1 VAIDTGEVTPL
12 VTPAEG
18 VSAYWP
24 SWSADGRRIYFL
36 RTSAGKDAITV
47 ERDLASGQEREFPGV
62 PNGIASPTGPFL
74 LSSPGMGE
82 GGGRRLEIVPVDG
95 GTPRVIY
102 SASEGTLP
110 WPNWT
115 PDGKH
120 VLVKHVGNGRDD
132 VLLVPVDGSAP
143 RKLDLPGAL
152 WGWLSMHPDG
162 ERIAYLAGKQ
172 EERSG

>member
-1 VAIDTGEVTPL
+1 
-12 VTPAEG
+12 
-18 VSAYWP
+18 
-24 SWSADGRRIYFL
+24 
-36 RTSAGKDAITV
+36 
-47 ERDLASGQEREFPGV
+47 
-62 PNGIASPTGPFL
+62 
-74 LSSPGMGE
+74 
-82 GGGRRLEIVPVDG
+82 
-95 GTPRVIY
+95 VIY